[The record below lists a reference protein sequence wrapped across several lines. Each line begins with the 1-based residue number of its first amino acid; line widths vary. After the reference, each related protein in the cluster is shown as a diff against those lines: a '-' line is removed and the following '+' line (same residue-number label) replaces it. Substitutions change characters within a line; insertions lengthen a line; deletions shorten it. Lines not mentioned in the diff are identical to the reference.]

1 MSGLKSKR
9 SYKYAVNEWDAVDYI
24 SVRDDFSRTPMPKP
38 AAKEK
43 KKKEPAA
50 KKKKKKAAEKKVS
63 RQSAVCG
70 CMCVR
75 CVCVR

>member
-9 SYKYAVNEWDAVDYI
+9 SYEYAVNEWDAEDYI
-24 SVRDDFSRTPMPKP
+24 SDRDNVSRTPMPKP
-38 AAKEK
+38 VAKEEKKKEPVAKEK
-43 KKKEPAA
+43 KKKT
-50 KKKKKKAAEKKVS
+50 AEKKVS
-63 RQSAVCG
+63 QSAVCG